1 MLLVAAVPAW
11 TKAEVVPGPW
21 QQYVLFI
28 VFALRFYQLL
38 VPGPWQQYL
47 LFIVFALRF
56 YQLLVALLTIF
67 FYFLFI

>member
-28 VFALRFYQLL
+28 GFALRFN
-38 VPGPWQQYL
+38 
-47 LFIVFALRF
+47 
-56 YQLLVALLTIF
+56 QLLVALLTIF
-67 FYFLFI
+67 FIFYFSKGFLNL